1 MMDTNIQDALLKFEV
16 KKDGSKTKHFHAVV
30 KVKSQNNIKFEMKV
44 EQGMVIEYQD
54 DGYVKP
60 ISVQL

>member
-30 KVKSQNNIKFEMKV
+30 KVKNQNNIKFEMKV
-44 EQGMVIEYQD
+44 EQGMVIEYSD
-54 DGYVKP
+54 
-60 ISVQL
+60 